1 MDREFLSRISGF
13 SAGPLVGRVAFILD
27 FRLILCFCYA
37 AMHCRYFAETK
48 TLWEHLNSSADIFQ
62 IGAVETLNIS
72 MMSLLCCKHVDKHNN
87 QVLTML
93 DNAWKGSLLDL
104 AR

>member
-13 SAGPLVGRVAFILD
+13 SAGPLVGRVVFILD
-27 FRLILCFCYA
+27 FRLTLCFCYA

-62 IGAVETLNIS
+62 FGAVETMHIL
-72 MMSLLCCKHVDKHNN
+72 MMSL
-87 QVLTML
+87 
-93 DNAWKGSLLDL
+93 
-104 AR
+104 